1 MRPEGNHQQS
11 PTKCCACGT
20 KRSTRHR
27 PKAGRSLGRKLCSSS
42 GKTSIPPP
50 GHPHGG
56 LEGWKSTEI
65 FTVVVDAPPNNIEYM
80 VIEATNLWQ
89 WLSFLGGFHQSS
101 RGLYEMYSDNPS
113 TIRVCVLCLSR
124 TTTANLM
131 RSWLTPDEN
140 PKKHLKVTWEY
151 PGSGSSRSSRRS
163 QGLDGPRQK
172 RPELCA
178 T

>member
-56 LEGWKSTEI
+56 WEGWKSTEI
-65 FTVVVDAPPNNIEYM
+65 FAVVNAPPNNIEYM

-101 RGLYEMYSDNPS
+101 RGLYEMYSDNPNKG
-113 TIRVCVLCLSR
+113 LCLVLATNNHGKSHEELAD
-124 TTTANLM
+124 T
-131 RSWLTPDEN
+131 WWE
-140 PKKHLKVTWEY
+140 PKKTLKVTWEY